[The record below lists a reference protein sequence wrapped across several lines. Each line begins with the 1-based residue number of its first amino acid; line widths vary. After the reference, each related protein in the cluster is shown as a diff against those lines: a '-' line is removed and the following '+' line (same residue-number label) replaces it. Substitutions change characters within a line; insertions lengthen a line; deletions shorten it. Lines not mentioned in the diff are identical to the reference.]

1 MIIEFHD
8 PAPGPE
14 TYVVEG
20 EYFIEST
27 FLRGDTNDDGV
38 RDLSDAVAT
47 LSELFTGAE
56 SSTCPRAQDV
66 NDDGLIDISDP
77 IGLLAFLF
85 IVGLA
90 PPIPFLECGK
100 DPTGGELPCDSYA
113 GCA

>member
-1 MIIEFHD
+1 MEYYSE
-8 PAPGPE
+8 AP
-14 TYVVEG
+14 
-20 EYFIEST
+20 
-27 FLRGDTNDDGV
+27 FLRGDTHDGGV
-38 RDLSDAVAT
+38 RHLSHAVAT
-47 LSELFTGAE
+47 LSELCTGAE